1 MKSKS
6 KDVHLNILK
15 DADGFLEELD
25 DCMKVYE
32 VDEEYSKNNGKK
44 YLEQINQ
51 PLVESFEKTVS
62 RTSTFGGNTSTTI
75 VLKNKTQVEIEEVMR
90 LFKLI

>member
-1 MKSKS
+1 MKSK
-6 KDVHLNILK
+6 DIHLNILK

-25 DCMKVYE
+25 DGLRVIKA
-32 VDEEYSKNNGKK
+32 EEREHSVN
-44 YLEQINQ
+44 IN
-51 PLVESFEKTVS
+51 PPIELRVESFEKTVS